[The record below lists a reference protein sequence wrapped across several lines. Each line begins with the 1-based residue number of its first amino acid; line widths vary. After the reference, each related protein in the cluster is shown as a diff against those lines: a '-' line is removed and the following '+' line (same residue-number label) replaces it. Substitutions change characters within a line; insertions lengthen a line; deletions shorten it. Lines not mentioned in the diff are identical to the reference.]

1 MIPLKE
7 LKKIANKSG
16 LTVYQ
21 QEKDYLL
28 KLFLYHYY
36 ESFEDAVFKGGTCI
50 KFIYGLPRFSE
61 DIDFNIDI
69 SPENF
74 QKQIKSIMKKIKFTG
89 IKTYFLKEEKFEQAY
104 TCEIG
109 FHGPLFKGTE
119 QTRNKIRIDAG
130 KRTGTILDIQWRV
143 ISSEYPEIKT
153 NFLVKTMHEEEI
165 LVEKIISLMNRNKG
179 RDLYDT
185 WFLLEKGV
193 LLNKKLFNKKTNM
206 EFDIN
211 NIPTKKEYHRDIEK
225 LTNKIVSY
233 NQILDVLRQKIEKT
247 LNSHKN

>member
-1 MIPLKE
+1 MMPLKE

-16 LTVYQ
+16 LTIYQ

-28 KLFLYHYY
+28 KLFLYYYY

-50 KFIYGLPRFSE
+50 KYIYGLPRFSE

-69 SPENF
+69 SPEDF
-74 QKQIKSIMKKIKFTG
+74 QKQIKSTMNKIKFTG

-109 FHGPLFKGTE
+109 FHGPFYKGTE

-130 KRTGTILDIQWRV
+130 KRTGTILDTQWKI

-193 LLNKKLFNKKTNM
+193 LPNKKLYNKKTTM
-206 EFDIN
+206 KFDIKK
-211 NIPTKKEYHRDIEK
+211 IPTKKEYHRDIEK
-225 LTNKIVSY
+225 LTDRIVPY
-233 NQILDVLRQKIEKT
+233 NQILNILKQKLKGY
-247 LNSHKN
+247 